1 MTTLMIHQQAERY
14 RRWVIAVKQGTDWQE
29 ALAESYGV
37 ALAPL
42 VDTFTQYY
50 RVND

>member
-1 MTTLMIHQQAERY
+1 
-14 RRWVIAVKQGTDWQE
+14 VIAVKQGTDWTK
-29 ALAESYGV
+29 ALADSYGV
-37 ALAPL
+37 PFSPL